1 MKERVMKKISK
12 NNEKE
17 DDLLPEYNIDYSK
30 AVKNP
35 YFKRDRVF
43 IEVDKDVADLFQNT
57 DNINDVLKAIAKSF
71 PKSSV
76 AIL

>member
-1 MKERVMKKISK
+1 MNGILK
-12 NNEKE
+12 NKE
-17 DDLLPEYNIDYSK
+17 DKKQKKVLLPEYDIDYSK

-43 IEVDKDVADLFQNT
+43 IEVDKDVADLFQNSE
-57 DNINDVLKAIAKSF
+57 NINDVLKAIAKSF

>member
-1 MKERVMKKISK
+1 MKKISK